1 MVFAATGT
9 PESGTQGGQFEH
21 NRPSAPTD
29 DRLVHDVIAE
39 WVGRRPDAVALRIVD
54 MAGTDV
60 WTYRRLWDRV
70 CRIRDGAFADLPFG
84 SRVVMAQAGDADYVA
99 GFVAALAAG
108 LIPVPLYL
116 PSADSPER
124 FLRRA
129 QHILRDCE
137 PSAIYTSADL
147 VDVLGRDSLLEGL
160 VLRTPESTAKAS
172 QRPPADAAANR
183 RTRRVPAVHL
193 GLHRGAE
200 GNRQHPRVDVASAR
214 YRLGAVEPPR

>member
-60 WTYRRLWDRV
+60 WTFRRLWDRV

-108 LIPVPLYL
+108 LIPV
-116 PSADSPER
+116 
-124 FLRRA
+124 
-129 QHILRDCE
+129 
-137 PSAIYTSADL
+137 
-147 VDVLGRDSLLEGL
+147 
-160 VLRTPESTAKAS
+160 
-172 QRPPADAAANR
+172 
-183 RTRRVPAVHL
+183 
-193 GLHRGAE
+193 
-200 GNRQHPRVDVASAR
+200 
-214 YRLGAVEPPR
+214 

>member
-60 WTYRRLWDRV
+60 WTFRRLWDRV

-116 PSADSPER
+116 PSADAPER

-129 QHILRDCE
+129 QHILRDCA

-147 VDVLGRDSLLEGL
+147 VDVLGRDSLLEGF
-160 VLRTPESTAKAS
+160 VLRTPESTAEAS
-172 QRPPADAAANR
+172 QTTTRRRGSHR
-183 RTRRVPAVHL
+183 RTGRVLAVHL